1 MLVVLEVQCVSS
13 EVCRLIL
20 VMIAAAAG
28 FALTCVYVESPRWR
42 CLCARMPR
50 LDLEAVG

>member
-1 MLVVLEVQCVSS
+1 MLVLEVQCVSS

-28 FALTCVYVESPRWR
+28 CALTCVYVEMFVRTDISALTWKRSVDA
-42 CLCARMPR
+42 LQ
-50 LDLEAVG
+50 